1 MPKPQIDEGKDYPTR
16 ISIRVFDEEHHQ
28 KEPVMIRS
36 PEFQSK
42 FKSLFET
49 EKNRLIFS
57 SRTMNNAFAV
67 QSEDLMDEV
76 DFSSFEI
83 ENQMRMRL
91 ATREA
96 LYLKK
101 IDEALARIQFGTF
114 GQCETCEED
123 IEIRRLEARPT
134 TTLCVACK
142 EASERNEKLHIDGHT
157 HKSLGR
163 TIKFA

>member
-1 MPKPQIDEGKDYPTR
+1 
-16 ISIRVFDEEHHQ
+16 
-28 KEPVMIRS
+28 MIRS
-36 PEFQSK
+36 PEFQAK
-42 FKSLFET
+42 FKSLFEN
-49 EKNRLIFS
+49 EKNRLLFS
-57 SRTMNNAFAV
+57 GRATNEQFAV
-67 QSEDLMDEV
+67 QADDLMDEV

-101 IDEALARIQFGTF
+101 IDEALERIQAGTF
-114 GQCETCEED
+114 GQCEQCEED
-123 IEIRRLEARPT
+123 IELRRLEARPT

-142 EASERNEKLHIDGHT
+142 EASERNEKLHIDGHS

-163 TIKFA
+163 QIKFA